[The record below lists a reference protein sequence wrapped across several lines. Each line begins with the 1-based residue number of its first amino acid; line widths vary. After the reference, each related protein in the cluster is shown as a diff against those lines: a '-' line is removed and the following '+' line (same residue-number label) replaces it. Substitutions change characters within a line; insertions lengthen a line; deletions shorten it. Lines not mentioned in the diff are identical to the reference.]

1 MAQIND
7 VGVIGLGRMGLSMAR
22 HLLSAKY
29 SVRGF
34 DTSSEAVQAAQSAG
48 IVIMESAARIAAQ
61 SDAVILLVGFDSQVE
76 QVLFGEDGIV
86 AGARPGTILMIASTV
101 APSYMKDLANRVA
114 DLGLIAIDIPVARGE
129 AAARSGEL
137 LVFAGGDQDAVE
149 HCRPLMET
157 FSDRIVYL
165 GAAGA
170 GQTAKAINN
179 MLLWTCLAANVE
191 GLDLGEALGV
201 DRETLRE
208 ALCHSSGANWAL
220 ESRADERPALWAEKD
235 MDLLLG
241 EAANAGITV
250 PISKTTRDA
259 IWRFPLCGMLFL
271 RADWLS
277 AIE

>member
-1 MAQIND
+1 MAQINE
-7 VGVIGLGRMGLSMAR
+7 VGIIGLGRMGAPMAW
-22 HLLSAKY
+22 HLLSANY

-34 DTSSEAVQAAQSAG
+34 DTSQAAVAAARSNG
-48 IVIMESAARIAAQ
+48 IAIMESSAETAAQ
-61 SDAVILLVGFDSQVE
+61 SDAVIIIVGFDGQVE
-76 QVLFGEDGIV
+76 QVIFGEDGVV

-101 APSYMKDLANRVA
+101 APGYMKDLARRVA
-114 DLGLIAIDIPVARGE
+114 DLGHTAIDIPVARGE
-129 AAARSGEL
+129 AAAQSGEL

-149 HCRPLMET
+149 RCRPLMES
-157 FSDRIVYL
+157 FSDRIAYL

-220 ESRADERPALWAEKD
+220 ETRADERPALWAEKD

-241 EAANAGITV
+241 EAANARITA

-259 IWRFPLCGMLFL
+259 IAAFKKARNLPAPN
-271 RADWLS
+271 AD
-277 AIE
+277 